1 MSQTLDRPQVSSRSA
16 DLGRLTHALVAVVR
30 DRGGVMP
37 TRDALVALA
46 RQEGIPLSRL
56 NYVLTLAKAEG
67 RVTTESATSTIHVD

>member
-1 MSQTLDRPQVSSRSA
+1 MSQTLDRPHVSSRSA
-16 DLGRLTHALVAVVR
+16 ELGRLTHALVAVVR
-30 DRGGVMP
+30 NGGGEMG
-37 TRDALVALA
+37 TRDALVTLA